1 MYASLS
7 YDKCARYRVKEMG
20 KEKKIYYKRPFRV
33 NVSNLQRARL
43 PFDDDD
49 GSNMRNMSATIGR
62 AY

>member
-1 MYASLS
+1 M
-7 YDKCARYRVKEMG
+7 
-20 KEKKIYYKRPFRV
+20 